1 MKVEIKL
8 SADIKEPFAV
18 IYSNE
23 ITPEVSRIV
32 SLIEKDTDNS
42 IITVA
47 DNERVMILRPNQIYM
62 VRIEKEKTVVYSE
75 TKKYSS
81 NKRLYEFETMLGA
94 GFMRISKSVLVNL
107 EYIDCVEPS
116 FGGMMLLVLKNGCK
130 DYISRRYMPAFKKYI
145 GI

>member
-8 SADIKEPFAV
+8 SADIKEPCAV

-32 SLIEKDTDNS
+32 SLIEKDTDNG

-62 VRIEKEKTVVYSE
+62 VRIEEEKTVVYTE
-75 TKKYSS
+75 TKKYGS
-81 NKRLYEFETMLGA
+81 NKRLYEFETMLGT

>member
-8 SADIKEPFAV
+8 SADIKEPCAV

-23 ITPEVSRIV
+23 ITPEVSRII